1 MLLMPNRKNAPA
13 VRRIR
18 GGVRDTSGPRIQW
31 LNLVPMLDFWGRE
44 IQRFYKLETLA
55 SATEWSLRGPD
66 RFILPTIQDVMG
78 PSAVTSL
85 VFELFQEGKY
95 QLIFRLQAFNAK
107 RKRFVFGFVVAKHE
121 GAYSDVARAEH
132 ANLRLLHE
140 RAPNWVVRPFRG
152 GSLFLPDRHH
162 RKDRGRE
169 VYAYLTQ
176 WLSGYHELGVSRD
189 LQFFINVAKPHTF
202 TLAQTEELK
211 ARMVEIIAR
220 TYDAERR
227 DGMDMPQVA
236 SGDFVV
242 TPPAPGPLKLKLIAC
257 RRLARH
263 LTPARLVHRIVST
276 TWDWGGKAF
285 RIAPV
290 ELSALYE
297 GLARARGKE
306 EAREWMEACR
316 TAIAEGRLPIVEP
329 WTLEDWKSATG
340 KSNR

>member
-1 MLLMPNRKNAPA
+1 MPKRKKAPETH
-13 VRRIR
+13 RIR
-18 GGVRDTSGPRIQW
+18 GGIRDAAGPRIQW
-31 LNLVPMLDFWGRE
+31 LNLVPMRDFWGRE

-55 SATEWSLRGPD
+55 SATEWSLRGSD

-78 PSAVTSL
+78 PSEVTSL

-121 GAYSDVARAEH
+121 GVYSDVARAEH
-132 ANLRLLHE
+132 ANLRLLHD
-140 RAPNWVVRPFRG
+140 RAPNWIVRPFRG
-152 GSLFLPDRHH
+152 GSIFLPDRHQ
-162 RKDRGRE
+162 RKEHGRE

-176 WLSGYHELGVSRD
+176 WLSGYHELGVNRD

-220 TYDAERR
+220 TYDAGRR

-257 RRLARH
+257 RRVARH

-290 ELSALYE
+290 ELPMLYE

-306 EAREWMEACR
+306 EARAWMDACR
-316 TAIAEGRLPIVEP
+316 AAIEEGRLPIVEP
-329 WTLEDWKSATG
+329 WTLDDWKTASD
-340 KSNR
+340 KSNP